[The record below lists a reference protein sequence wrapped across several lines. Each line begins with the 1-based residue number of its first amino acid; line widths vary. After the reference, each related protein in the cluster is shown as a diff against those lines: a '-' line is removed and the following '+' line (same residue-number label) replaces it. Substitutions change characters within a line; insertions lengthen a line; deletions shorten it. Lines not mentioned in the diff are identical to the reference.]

1 MLENNCDY
9 HIFSLSLQKNR
20 KDMKKREELFR
31 EKAEKYVVCHSE
43 RCPLREHCLRA
54 ILSHYVPE
62 NRPVTTSVNLNNPL
76 VQTEQCSFYRSD
88 EIRRMPVGLTWLCH
102 DMPGWQEHVIKGNL
116 MRHLTRTGYYRYRN
130 GSRPITP
137 DVEAYIR
144 QLLKAHGITQ
154 EPHFDGYTEDYVW

>member
-1 MLENNCDY
+1 MLEIIFIY
-9 HIFSLSLQKNR
+9 HKFSLSLQKNR
-20 KDMKKREELFR
+20 KDMNKREELFR

-62 NRPVTTSVNLNNPL
+62 NRFATNSINLNNPQM
-76 VQTEQCSFYRSD
+76 QTEQCPSYRND
-88 EIRRMPVGLTWLCH
+88 QPRRMPVGLTWLYH
-102 DMPGWQEHVIKGNL
+102 DMPGRQERVIKANL
-116 MRHLTRTGYYRYRN
+116 IRHLTRTGYYRYRN
-130 GSRPITP
+130 GSRPVTP

>member
-1 MLENNCDY
+1 MLENYCDY

-20 KDMKKREELFR
+20 KDMKDKESLFR

-62 NRPVTTSVNLNNPL
+62 NRFATNSINLNNPL
-76 VQTEQCSFYRSD
+76 MQTEQCPSYRD
-88 EIRRMPVGLTWLCH
+88 DQPRRMPVGLTWLYH
-102 DMPGWQEHVIKGNL
+102 DMPGRQERVIKANL
-116 MRHLTRTGYYRYRN
+116 IRHLTRTGYYRYRN
-130 GSRPITP
+130 GSRPVTP
-137 DVEAYIR
+137 DVEQYIR